1 VDGKPVE
8 APDRPRL
15 WLYHKPAGLVTSAA
29 DEKGRRTVFD
39 ALPDT
44 MPRVMS
50 IGRLDLNSEG
60 LLLLTNDGGIKRQ
73 LELPSTGLAAQ
84 VPRADQG
91 RAERRERWSPC
102 ARGSR
107 WRAFATSR
115 CRFRSIASRGR
126 MRG

>member
-1 VDGKPVE
+1 
-8 APDRPRL
+8 
-15 WLYHKPAGLVTSAA
+15 VTSAA

-73 LELPSTGLAAQ
+73 LELPSTGWLRKYRVRIKGA
-84 VPRADQG
+84 PKD
-91 RAERRERWSPC
+91 ETLSPC
-102 ARGSR
+102 ARASR
-107 WRAFATSR
+107 WRASATSR
-115 CRFRSIASRGR
+115 CRFRSTGSRAR